1 MKRARST
8 DSTNAS
14 NEPNANGLNQLS
26 SGVVEPSGAVPAM
39 TCQAAKTTNSTRA
52 RYCTPSSTFC
62 IRSPISSPRQ
72 LIQLM
77 SAMNTTPVRVTT
89 NTFSARSGAT
99 SSQK

>member
-1 MKRARST
+1 M
-8 DSTNAS
+8 
-14 NEPNANGLNQLS
+14 
-26 SGVVEPSGAVPAM
+26 
-39 TCQAAKTTNSTRA
+39 
-52 RYCTPSSTFC
+52 PSSTFC

-77 SAMNTTPVRVTT
+77 RAMNTTPVRVTT